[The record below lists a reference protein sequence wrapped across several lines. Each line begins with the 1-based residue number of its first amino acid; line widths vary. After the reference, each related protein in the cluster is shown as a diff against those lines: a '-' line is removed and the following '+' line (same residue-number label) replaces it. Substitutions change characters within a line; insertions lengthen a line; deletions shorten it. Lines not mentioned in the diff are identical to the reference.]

1 MLVPTDV
8 CVASSGSPRSENRR
22 DVDARAGVSLPMT
35 PDDFCSWIGKAAPG
49 ERTVY
54 YRGDL
59 GRDRCRSTT
68 SMSERD
74 RQRLIALARQALIAA
89 EDGRLHLLQR
99 RHGVSDYSYI
109 AVRARKLRP
118 ARAATKA
125 LSLLKK
131 TAAPND
137 RDS

>member
-1 MLVPTDV
+1 MLVPIDLRI
-8 CVASSGSPRSENRR
+8 AASGSPRSKDRR
-22 DVDARAGVSLPMT
+22 DVNARASTSLPLT
-35 PDDFCSWIGKAAPG
+35 PDDFCSWIGKSAPG

-74 RQRLIALARQALIAA
+74 RQRLIALARQALVAA

-99 RHGVSDYSYI
+99 RHAAGDYSYI
-109 AVRARKLRP
+109 AVRARKRAK
-118 ARAATKA
+118 ARAPTMA
-125 LSLLKK
+125 LSVLKK
-131 TAAPND
+131 TTAPND